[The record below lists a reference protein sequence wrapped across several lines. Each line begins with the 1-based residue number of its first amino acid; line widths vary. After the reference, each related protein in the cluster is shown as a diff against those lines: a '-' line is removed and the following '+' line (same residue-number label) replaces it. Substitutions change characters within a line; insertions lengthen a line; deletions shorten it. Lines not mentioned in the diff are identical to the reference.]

1 MPSEIT
7 INQKL
12 GWRWRSLDQANWK
25 AAMVNK
31 TERRNGFRSRAPEA
45 GEVDE
50 ARRIALR
57 TMSRYASYTAPAIL
71 ALLAAGDAA
80 AQEGPRLS
88 IACPAGNPD
97 KPVQC

>member
-1 MPSEIT
+1 
-7 INQKL
+7 
-12 GWRWRSLDQANWK
+12 
-25 AAMVNK
+25 MVNK

-80 AQEGPRLS
+80 QAGPRLS
-88 IACPAGNPD
+88 VACPAGNPD
-97 KPVQC
+97 KPPQC